1 LSWELPFNSLDM
13 DSVGLMIVQLQYLH
27 IGDLKK

>member
-1 LSWELPFNSLDM
+1 LLDM